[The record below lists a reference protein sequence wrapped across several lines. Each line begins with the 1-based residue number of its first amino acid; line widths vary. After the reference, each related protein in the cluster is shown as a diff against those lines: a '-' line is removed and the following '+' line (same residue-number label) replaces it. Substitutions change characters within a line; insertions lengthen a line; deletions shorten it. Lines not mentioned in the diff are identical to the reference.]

1 MKNKLKDF
9 FNYSSSERK
18 GSIAL
23 IVLLLLVLCGYRVIE
38 TLKSSSDVEYDNLS
52 EEINSLTTTAK
63 SENKEVKEIQY
74 FDFNPNEI
82 NEELWMLLGF
92 SEKQAQSIIKY
103 REKGGYFYKKE
114 DLKRLYVVDDSLY
127 VLLEPYI
134 VLEGKLKPKSNY
146 SVDKCYF
153 IKLTEDTVPV
163 YEGFSELEKVV
174 CNKKNGVYSYYI
186 GGFPNIES
194 AEEVQL
200 QAVPLGF
207 NTTEVKLLSCD
218 FGFVINKSK
227 TDNKYKKN
235 KFGKGNSTSLKSEL
249 NSFKVKIN
257 AADTT
262 GFKSLKG
269 IGSYYSG
276 KIVKYRKAL
285 GGFVSVEQLK
295 EVYGILPEVID
306 QNVSRLIVDSMDIV
320 KVNINTCE
328 TADLKR
334 HPYISWN
341 IANSIVQIRRSQEP
355 YKTVEEIKKS
365 DLVND
370 EIYRK
375 IAPYLKTE

>member
-23 IVLLLLVLCGYRVIE
+23 IVLLALASSGYWLIDVF
-38 TLKSSSDVEYDNLS
+38 KSSSKVEYVNLS
-52 EEINSLTTTAK
+52 EEIKSLTKIDNSLHQ
-63 SENKEVKEIQY
+63 EVKEIQY
-74 FDFNPNEI
+74 FEFNPNEI
-82 NEELWMLLGF
+82 NEESWMLLGF
-92 SEKQAQSIIKY
+92 SEKQTQSIIKY
-103 REKGGYFYKKE
+103 REKGGFFYKKE

-127 VLLEPYI
+127 ILLEPYI
-134 VLEGKLKPKSNY
+134 VLEVKSKPKSNY
-146 SVDKCYF
+146 SADKCYF
-153 IKLTEDTVPV
+153 VKLTEDTIPV
-163 YEGFSELEKVV
+163 YDGFSELEKVV
-174 CNKKNGVYSYYI
+174 CNKKNGIYSYYI
-186 GGFPNIES
+186 GGFASVES
-194 AEEVQL
+194 AKEGQVQ
-200 QAVPLGF
+200 AAPLGF

-227 TDNKYKKN
+227 TDNTYKKN
-235 KFGKGNSTSLKSEL
+235 EFGKGNITSLKSEL
-249 NSFKVKIN
+249 NNFKVKIN

-269 IGSYYSG
+269 IGSYYSN
-276 KIVKYRKAL
+276 KIVKYRSAL
-285 GGFVSVEQLK
+285 GGFTSVEQLK

-306 QNVSRLIVDSMDIV
+306 QNVNRLILDSVNIV
-320 KVNINTCE
+320 KININTCE
-328 TADLKR
+328 TADLKK

-341 IANSIVQIRRSQEP
+341 IANSIVQIRKSREA
-355 YKTVEEIKKS
+355 YKTIEEIKKS

>member
-23 IVLLLLVLCGYRVIE
+23 IGLLLLVLSGYWMIDVFN
-38 TLKSSSDVEYDNLS
+38 SSSDVEYVNLS
-52 EEINSLTTTAK
+52 EEIKSLTK
-63 SENKEVKEIQY
+63 IDNSQNQEVKEIQY
-74 FDFNPNEI
+74 FEFNPNEI
-82 NEELWMLLGF
+82 NEESWMLLGF

-103 REKGGYFYKKE
+103 RVKGGFFYKKE

-134 VLEGKLKPKSNY
+134 VLKGKSKPNY
-146 SVDKCYF
+146 SAGKCYF
-153 IKLTEDTVPV
+153 VKLTEDTIPV
-163 YEGFSELEKVV
+163 YDGFSELEKVV

-186 GGFPNIES
+186 GGFSNVES
-194 AEEVQL
+194 AKEVQL

-207 NTTEVKLLSCD
+207 NATEVKLMSCD

-235 KFGKGNSTSLKSEL
+235 EFGKGNPTSLKYEL
-249 NSFKVKIN
+249 NNFKVKIN
-257 AADTT
+257 SADTT

-269 IGSYYSG
+269 IGSYYSS

-285 GGFVSVEQLK
+285 GGFTSVEQLK

-306 QNVSRLIVDSMDIV
+306 QNVSRLIVDSINIV

-341 IANSIVQIRRSQEP
+341 IANSIVQIRKSREA
-355 YKTVEEIKKS
+355 YKTIEEIKKS

-375 IAPYLKTE
+375 IASYLKIE